1 MWTLGVTL
9 YTLVFAENPFADP
22 DEAIKAVF
30 SPPHNVS
37 DGELPLQL
45 IVPILLLL
53 ALFMR
58 CDSMVLN
65 VLVLCHTDLLDLI
78 SWLLEPSPTQRARI
92 EDVQAHAW
100 VTQTV
105 DVSNYRWEEVVG
117 SSGARVC
124 LVT

>member
-1 MWTLGVTL
+1 M
-9 YTLVFAENPFADP
+9 
-22 DEAIKAVF
+22 
-30 SPPHNVS
+30 H
-37 DGELPLQL
+37 
-45 IVPILLLL
+45 
-53 ALFMR
+53 
-58 CDSMVLN
+58 CDFMVLN
-65 VLVLCHTDLLDLI
+65 VLVLSHTDLLDLI

-117 SSGARVC
+117 SSGTRVC